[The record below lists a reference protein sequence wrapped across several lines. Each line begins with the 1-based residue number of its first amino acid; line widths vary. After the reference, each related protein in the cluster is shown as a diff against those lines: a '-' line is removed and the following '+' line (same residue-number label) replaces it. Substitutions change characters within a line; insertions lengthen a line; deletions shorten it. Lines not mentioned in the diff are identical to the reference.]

1 VKEKTMTR
9 PFLPAALLAALIL
22 SACVPVT
29 EPEDTD
35 ACRASGS
42 QNLVGQSGDILA
54 AMTFPIGTRVIYPD
68 TAVTMDFNAERLNII
83 VGRNGRIEAVN
94 CG

>member
-1 VKEKTMTR
+1 MAERVSVR
-9 PFLPAALLAALIL
+9 LAGLSLALAL
-22 SACVPVT
+22 SGCVPMT
-29 EPEDTD
+29 EPVDND

-42 QNLVGQSGDILA
+42 QGLVGQSSDILA

-68 TAVTMDFNAERLNII
+68 TAVTMELNAERLNIV

>member
-1 VKEKTMTR
+1 MPE
-9 PFLPAALLAALIL
+9 
-22 SACVPVT
+22 PV
-29 EPEDTD
+29 DTD

-42 QNLVGQSGDILA
+42 QGLVGQSSAVLA

-68 TAVTMDFNAERLNII
+68 TAVTTDFNPERLNIV
-83 VGRNGRIEAVN
+83 VGRNGRIEAVT

>member
-1 VKEKTMTR
+1 MIRYASLCVV
-9 PFLPAALLAALIL
+9 LALV
-22 SACVPVT
+22 ACVPVA
-29 EPEDTD
+29 EPDPVDQD

-42 QNLVGQSGDILA
+42 ASLVGQSGDILA

-68 TAVTMDFNAERLNII
+68 TSVTEEFNPERLNIVI
-83 VGRNGRIEAVN
+83 GRTGRIEAVN

>member
-1 VKEKTMTR
+1 MIR
-9 PFLPAALLAALIL
+9 PALLFAAPLLAAATLA
-22 SACVPVT
+22 ACVPAL
-29 EPEDTD
+29 EPEPVDED

-42 QNLVGQSGDILA
+42 QNLVGQSADILA

-68 TAVTMDFNAERLNII
+68 TAVTMDFNSERLNIL
-83 VGRNGRIEAVN
+83 VGRSNRIEEVN